1 MKIKTWIL
9 PSMLA
14 IAVIV
19 SVWLSS
25 SIWINPAHY
34 DRSNQRITSSQ
45 STSNDIKPI
54 SSVYAPTQ
62 IIETTQQKKQ
72 YVVNSQTVNLISE
85 IANQTKNYQGAKM
98 EQLDG
103 NQKDYLNLL
112 NMNNSVALNYPDSI
126 SLKIVSNYFNNHFD
140 SLSNV
145 LLNHIVIPF
154 DGSNDLYLLG
164 DNRNKIYRIHVKD
177 NHSDE
182 IKNLIAHDVHKIP
195 VQISMRNQVSFVNYR
210 HAFSMPQY
218 GYLISKA
225 SQNYYVTR
233 LLSDAQDV
241 SVKRHRTSTVYNDES
256 SRQITFYNNG
266 EVNYYDSHP
275 GNIST
280 NMTQFL
286 ITSYDHISKI
296 LLNDNLANVRFF
308 NYDADASRVTY
319 RKYVEGFPIFNQN
332 QYGDIQ
338 MRLVDNTSLKYNFS
352 LKSLQIPVPMGRKNI
367 MMPSTKQVLT
377 RLKAYGYNVNNV
389 KGVELG
395 YQWSDV
401 KSSDILV
408 VLEPAWYINY
418 GGRYINYNQMLNHN
432 LQ

>member
-1 MKIKTWIL
+1 MKIKTCIL

-14 IAVIV
+14 IAVII

-34 DRSNQRITSSQ
+34 DRSQRVTSSQ
-45 STSNDIKPI
+45 STSTDIKPL

-62 IIETTQQKKQ
+62 VIETTNRKKQ
-72 YVVNSQTVNLISE
+72 YIVNSQTVSLISE

-112 NMNNSVALNYPDSI
+112 TTNNSIMLNYPSSI
-126 SLKIVSNYFNNHFD
+126 SLKIVSNYFNNRFKN
-140 SLSNV
+140 LSNV

-154 DGSNDLYLLG
+154 NDSNNLYLLS
-164 DNRNKIYRIHVKD
+164 DNKNKIYRIHIKD
-177 NHSDE
+177 NHSDN
-182 IKNLIAHDVHKIP
+182 IKNLISHNVHKIP
-195 VQISMRNQVSFVNYR
+195 VQISMRNQAPFVNYT

-218 GYLISKA
+218 GYLISKD

-241 SVKRHRTSTVYNDES
+241 NIKRHRTSTVYNDES
-256 SRQITFYNNG
+256 SRQLTFYNNG
-266 EVNYYDSHP
+266 EVNFYDSHP

-286 ITSYDHISKI
+286 TTSYDNISKI
-296 LLNDNLANVRFF
+296 LLNDSLANVRFF
-308 NYDADASRVTY
+308 NYDANASRVTY

-352 LKSLQIPVPMGRKNI
+352 LKSLQIPVPTGRKNI
-367 MMPSTKQVLT
+367 KMPSTKQVLT
-377 RLKAYGYNVNNV
+377 RLKDYGYNVNNV

-418 GGRYINYNQMLNHN
+418 GGRYINYKQMLNHN